1 MRLAAAVALAA
12 ASVAL
17 CAAQSAAPTA
27 AVTKSAEVTFQFDR
41 PGVPVPRFTLLIHED
56 GEAKYEAEE
65 KGSAADGGTAQYA
78 VAKQVDSTVK
88 LSPATVARIFKTAR
102 ELSRFDMACES
113 KAKNIANTGKKT
125 LSYDGADGK
134 GSCTYNYSTNK
145 DVQALTDTFLGIAF
159 TMDEGRRLEFLHR
172 YDRLGLDAEITALQQ
187 AAEAGRALE
196 LGTIAP
202 VLTAIASD
210 NAVMQRVR
218 LQAAR
223 MLEQSGSNKI

>member
-12 ASVAL
+12 ASVGL
-17 CAAQSAAPTA
+17 CAAQPAAPA
-27 AVTKSAEVTFQFDR
+27 AKPAEVSFQFDR
-41 PGVPVPRFTLLIHED
+41 PGLPVPRFTLRIREN
-56 GEAKYEAEE
+56 GEAEYQAEE

-88 LSPATVARIFKTAR
+88 LSAATVARIFKTAR
-102 ELSRFDMACES
+102 ELGHFDMTCES

-134 GSCTYNYSTNK
+134 GSCTYNYSANK
-145 DVQALTDTFLGIAF
+145 DVDALTDTFLGIAF

-172 YDRLGLDAEITALQQ
+172 YDRLGLDAEMTALQQ
-187 AAEAGRALE
+187 AAESGRALE

-202 VLTAIASD
+202 VLTAIAGD

>member
-1 MRLAAAVALAA
+1 MKLAAAVALAA

-17 CAAQSAAPTA
+17 CVAQSAVPA
-27 AVTKSAEVTFQFDR
+27 ASAKPAQVSFQFDR
-41 PGVPVPRFTLLIHED
+41 PGLPVPRFALRVNED
-56 GEAKYEAEE
+56 GSATYQAEE
-65 KGSAADGGTAQYA
+65 KGSAADGGSAQYA
-78 VAKQVDSTVK
+78 VAKQVDSAVK
-88 LSPATVARIFKTAR
+88 LSPATVARIFRTAR

-134 GSCTYNYSTNK
+134 GSCTYNYSANK
-145 DVQALTDTFLGIAF
+145 DVEALTDTFLGIAF

-202 VLTAIASD
+202 VLTAIAGD
-210 NAVMQRVR
+210 NAIMQRVR